1 MSNTVD
7 TFNFFN
13 DFVSKK
19 GFFNGDKL
27 EKQFDLVIQ
36 RKLCSEYFNTDFN
49 DFTNEDMETNTTCKQ
64 FQHATFIQVF
74 GGGNDNNI
82 IGQNHFGNQNFK
94 NL

>member
-49 DFTNEDMETNTTCKQ
+49 DFTNEDMETNTTC
-64 FQHATFIQVF
+64 
-74 GGGNDNNI
+74 NI
-82 IGQNHFGNQNFK
+82 
-94 NL
+94 